1 MTTSTTLAAPR
12 FRAETSPRA
21 SGVCWR
27 RLSWWCGLG
36 CSLLAGCQAPQ
47 PSHELVCR
55 SEPLLGTF
63 VTISVYGENRER
75 VNAAVSA
82 AFEEFRRIDGLMSIH
97 RADSEL
103 SRLNARASIGPVV
116 ISADLWRV
124 IAKAQEIAGETD
136 GSFDITIRPLADLW
150 GFIWKEYRF
159 PTEAELE
166 AVLARVNYR
175 LVQLDAEKRAV
186 RFLAPG
192 VSLDLGGIAKG
203 FAVDCAIEK
212 LRSLDVTNAMVKAGG
227 DLRVIGAPPGQT
239 NWIVQLEDPRKEGRR
254 SKVRLRAAALST
266 ADNS

>member
-103 SRLNARASIGPVV
+103 SRLNAGAAVEPVV
-116 ISADLWRV
+116 VSPDLFRV
-124 IAKAQEIAGETD
+124 ISKAQEIADQTE

-166 AVLARVNYR
+166 GVMARVNYR
-175 LVQLDAEKRAV
+175 FVQLNSEKRAV

-192 VSLDLGGIAKG
+192 ISLDLGGIAKG
-203 FAVDCAIEK
+203 FAVDCAIER
-212 LRSLDVTNAMVKAGG
+212 LRSNGITNAMVKAGG
-227 DLRVIGAPPGQT
+227 DL
-239 NWIVQLEDPRKEGRR
+239 
-254 SKVRLRAAALST
+254 
-266 ADNS
+266 